1 MQLPFND
8 LKPESVGA
16 LVTKYVKMVTQL
28 EKGLPPNGVVPKL
41 KAKVKTMQE
50 KVMSAVLHY
59 SINNVL
65 IFPDACHHKPS

>member
-1 MQLPFND
+1 MPFNE

-41 KAKVKTMQE
+41 KAKVKNMQE
-50 KVMSAVLHY
+50 KVDNNILIVLQY
-59 SINNVL
+59 INAPQL
-65 IFPDACHHKPS
+65 IDACDYKPS